1 MKHNVTFPAA
11 TFFLTLIGIL
21 SLLTACGGG
30 GAINEGGGNEGN
42 DPVIPA
48 SGNGGGGNTFVEA
61 CMSSSNL
68 DQPMCECLAKKAEA
82 ELTADG
88 FTYLVAALNQD
99 QATLTALQGKL
110 GVEETTKVA
119 MFMVNKSPECAME
132 LNTP

>member
-48 SGNGGGGNTFVEA
+48 SGNGGGANAFVEA

-110 GVEETTKVA
+110 GLEETTKVA